1 MGVRN
6 DRDMKAKPPARRLTR
21 EDWVQAAL
29 RAIESGGISA
39 VAVETLAAALG
50 ATKGSFY
57 WHFRDRRE
65 LVIAAL
71 ERWAADSNEETIARV
86 EQLPDPADRL
96 RTAFTE
102 GLHGRLSSA
111 IESALLAD
119 SADPDVAAVLH
130 KATLRRLG
138 YTEHLFAAVGL
149 DAAEARRRALLGV
162 AVYVGHIQL
171 RRAAPRALPEL
182 DDAYVEHV
190 LRLLIPGPEPT
201 VARRPATRKKQHTGP
216 AGSKSQRR
224 R

>member
-1 MGVRN
+1 MDMRN
-6 DRDMKAKPPARRLTR
+6 GRDIKPKPPPRRLTR
-21 EDWVQAAL
+21 DDWVQAAL

-39 VAVETLAAALG
+39 VAVEPLAAALG

-57 WHFRDRRE
+57 WHFRDRRD
-65 LVIAAL
+65 LVVAAL
-71 ERWAADSNEETIARV
+71 DRWAADSNEETIARV

-130 KATLRRLG
+130 KATRRRLE

-149 DAAEARRRALLGV
+149 EAAEARRRALLGL

-182 DDAYVEHV
+182 DDAYVDHV
-190 LRLLIPGPEPT
+190 LRLLIPGPAPKR
-201 VARRPATRKKQHTGP
+201 ARRPVRKSKRKGP
-216 AGSKSQRR
+216 AKSNP
-224 R
+224 